1 MATQC
6 LTRRDLEVLLLSS
19 RANPLGVRS
28 LWLKTV
34 RRNRRYR
41 FEDYRLRYR
50 LLTVEVE
57 SVEMPRD
64 VY

>member
-41 FEDYRLRYR
+41 FDDYQLRYR